1 MRFKLD
7 ENLPSE
13 MAELFAEAG
22 HDAVTVFDQQMGG
35 AKDPDLAAICLR
47 EDRIL
52 MTLDT
57 DFTDVRAYP
66 PQHFPGIV
74 VFRPSRQSRDY
85 LLEIG
90 TGLLL
95 ELTTSLRGQLWIVE
109 DSRIRIRE

>member
-13 MAELFAEAG
+13 MAEFFAEAG
-22 HDAVTVFDQQMGG
+22 HDAVTVFDQPMGSIS
-35 AKDPDLAAICLR
+35 DPDLAAICLR
-47 EDRIL
+47 EGRIL

-74 VFRPSRQSRDY
+74 VFRLSRQSRDY

-90 TGLLL
+90 TSLLL

>member
-13 MAELFAEAG
+13 MAELYAEAG
-22 HDAVTVFDQQMGG
+22 HDTVTVLDQQMGG
-35 AKDPDLAAICLR
+35 AEDPDLAAICLS

-52 MTLDT
+52 MTLDM

-74 VFRPSRQSRDY
+74 VFRLSRQSRDH

-90 TGLLL
+90 AGLLL

-109 DSRIRIRE
+109 DSRIRVRE